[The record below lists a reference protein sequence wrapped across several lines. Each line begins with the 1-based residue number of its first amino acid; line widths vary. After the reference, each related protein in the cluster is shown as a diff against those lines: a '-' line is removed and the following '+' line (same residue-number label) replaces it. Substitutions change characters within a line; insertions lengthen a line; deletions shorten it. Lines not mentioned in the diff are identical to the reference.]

1 MHGTRRAGWHKA
13 SAVLLGAITVVAL
26 GLVAMLARW
35 RSLAADAKDFL
46 PGDAASRLP
55 GRPRSMGRPE
65 PGDPTWAAVYGTA
78 ERPVLP
84 TLAADPRLIPLRRA
98 GETWR
103 LAAGPR
109 RTVVDQVCLVPDVP
123 SFLEAIAAWDD
134 EHWFPILI
142 DEPAQVL
149 PFLRAFRPA
158 RVVRYTSRR
167 PAGETLKSPGPGPGS
182 ANRPTH
188 ESERLAR
195 WMAAMKAVA
204 RAWTPPSVS
213 DDRLP
218 PAGVPPRGLG
228 RTPPG
233 VVLASP
239 DSPMLAG
246 AVALAAGRFQPI
258 VRVEP
263 GLWNLDGDG
272 SDGTPRHDEVLS
284 LEAAW
289 RFARRI
295 ESGVAAAVPQYAGLG
310 DDCDFL
316 TIAGDWPYRY
326 DNDSE
331 GGVRRGLL
339 AVDDLIG
346 RVLAGEPD
354 AGCLERARTRWAFT
368 GRLTGDPAAS
378 VYRAMG
384 AMFLAPGGT
393 LLWDTYGPELPWS
406 AYSLFPV
413 ARRLARPGLAVGPFV
428 LAGGGHATL
437 AGWQRIMDPANRFGM
452 IWLNSTGSPT
462 DFSIAGG
469 PGRPADI
476 PGGSPAAVV
485 MIHSFSAAD
494 PTNPGTIAG
503 RWLEQGAF
511 VYFGSV
517 NEPYLM
523 SFRIPGLV
531 AELAVEGMP
540 LSAALRQGES
550 EPFGRPWRLTYL
562 GDPLYRL
569 PTSGLDRIRLNP
581 DTWRQQDPSYAA
593 WPAVDVDAP
602 AEPPPPSGNDGASA
616 ARRLDWCLAAAIF
629 EAAHAGPGRQARP
642 LASSRPGT
650 DWPKVLATLPRDRL
664 EPRKRAILD
673 TLLIDALTRSGDWD
687 ELVSRLTR
695 IPAAELTRRD
705 WIAIETATMQRLAR
719 AARDS
724 DGERGFTHAL
734 DLWDEAIR
742 RPWPAG
748 SDFPE
753 WITRRVANLAEA
765 DESRRL
771 PAWRDRVR
779 RASGEMAGDRV
790 RYPHALVVAAERAR
804 LESRQ
809 QSRR

>member
-1 MHGTRRAGWHKA
+1 D
-13 SAVLLGAITVVAL
+13 L
-26 GLVAMLARW
+26 
-35 RSLAADAKDFL
+35 
-46 PGDAASRLP
+46 
-55 GRPRSMGRPE
+55 
-65 PGDPTWAAVYGTA
+65 
-78 ERPVLP
+78 
-84 TLAADPRLIPLRRA
+84 
-98 GETWR
+98 
-103 LAAGPR
+103 
-109 RTVVDQVCLVPDVP
+109 
-123 SFLEAIAAWDD
+123 
-134 EHWFPILI
+134 
-142 DEPAQVL
+142 
-149 PFLRAFRPA
+149 
-158 RVVRYTSRR
+158 
-167 PAGETLKSPGPGPGS
+167 
-182 ANRPTH
+182 
-188 ESERLAR
+188 
-195 WMAAMKAVA
+195 
-204 RAWTPPSVS
+204 
-213 DDRLP
+213 
-218 PAGVPPRGLG
+218 
-228 RTPPG
+228 
-233 VVLASP
+233 
-239 DSPMLAG
+239 
-246 AVALAAGRFQPI
+246 
-258 VRVEP
+258 
-263 GLWNLDGDG
+263 
-272 SDGTPRHDEVLS
+272 LS

-289 RFARRI
+289 QFSRRI
-295 ESGVAAAVPQYAGLG
+295 ESGVAAAVPRYAGMG

-331 GGVRRGLL
+331 GGVRRGIL

-354 AGCLERARTRWAFT
+354 AGCLERAQARWAFT
-368 GRLTGDPAAS
+368 GRLTGDPSSS

-393 LLWDTYGPELPWS
+393 LLWDTYRPALPWS

-428 LAGGGHATL
+428 LASGGHAAL

-462 DFSIAGG
+462 DFSIADG

-476 PGGSPAAVV
+476 PGGCPSAVV

-494 PTNPGTIAG
+494 PTDPGTIAG
-503 RWLEQGAF
+503 RWLEQGAY

-531 AELAVEGMP
+531 AELAAGGMP

-562 GDPLYRL
+562 GDPLYQL
-569 PTSGLDRIRLNP
+569 PTSGSARARQNP
-581 DTWRQQDPSYAA
+581 DEWRQQDPAYSA
-593 WPAVDVDAP
+593 WPAVEVDAP
-602 AEPPPPSGNDGASA
+602 AAPPPPSDGDGASA
-616 ARRLDWCLAAAIF
+616 ERRLNWCLTAALF
-629 EAAHAGPGRQARP
+629 EAAHAVPDWRARP
-642 LASSRPGT
+642 LVLYPGGL
-650 DWPKVLATLPRDRL
+650 DWPKVLATIPRDRL
-664 EPRKRAILD
+664 EPRSRPILD
-673 TLLIDALTRSGDWD
+673 TLLIDALSRSGDWD
-687 ELVSRLTR
+687 ELLSRLAR

-705 WIAIETATMQRLAR
+705 WIAIETATMQLLAR

-724 DGERGFTHAL
+724 DGSRAFTRAL

-765 DESRRL
+765 EPDSDASRRL
-771 PAWRDRVR
+771 PAWRDSVR

-804 LESRQ
+804 LEARGK
-809 QSRR
+809 RRE

>member
-1 MHGTRRAGWHKA
+1 M
-13 SAVLLGAITVVAL
+13 AL
-26 GLVAMLARW
+26 GLAEMVARW

-55 GRPRSMGRPE
+55 GGPRSMGRPE

-84 TLAADPRLIPLRRA
+84 ALAADPRLIPLRRA

-123 SFLEAIAAWDD
+123 SFFEAIAAWDD

-142 DEPAQVL
+142 DEPARVL

-158 RVVRYTSRR
+158 RVVRYRSTSRR
-167 PAGETLKSPGPGPGS
+167 PDGASIDGAGSGPGP
-182 ANRPTH
+182 ANRPSA

-195 WMAAMKAVA
+195 WMEAMQAVV
-204 RAWTPPSVS
+204 RAWTPPSVT

-233 VVLASP
+233 VVLTSP

-272 SDGTPRHDEVLS
+272 SNGSSRHGEVLS

-295 ESGVAAAVPQYAGLG
+295 ESGVAAAVPRYDGLG

-331 GGVRRGLL
+331 GGVRRGIL
-339 AVDDLIG
+339 AVDDLVG
-346 RVLAGEPD
+346 RVLEGEPD

-368 GRLTGDPAAS
+368 GRLTGDPASS

-393 LLWDTYGPELPWS
+393 LLWDTYRPELPWS

-428 LAGGGHATL
+428 LAGGGQATL

-476 PGGSPAAVV
+476 PGGCPAAVV
-485 MIHSFSAAD
+485 MIQSFSAAD

-503 RWLEQGAF
+503 RWLEQGAY

-517 NEPYLM
+517 NEPYLV

-531 AELAVEGMP
+531 AELAAEGMP

-550 EPFGRPWRLTYL
+550 EPFGRPWRLVYL

-569 PTSGLDRIRLNP
+569 PTSGPDRIRLNP
-581 DTWRQQDPSYAA
+581 DAWRRQDPAYSA
-593 WPAVDVDAP
+593 WPAVEVIKP
-602 AEPPPPSGNDGASA
+602 AGPPPPGEDGASA
-616 ARRLDWCLAAAIF
+616 DRRLDWCLAAAIL
-629 EAAHAGPGRQARP
+629 EAARAGPDRQAWP
-642 LASSRPGT
+642 LAPSLAETS
-650 DWPKVLATLPRDRL
+650 WPKILASIPRDRL
-664 EPRKRAILD
+664 EPRRRAILD
-673 TLLIDALTRSGDWD
+673 TLLIDALGRSGDWD
-687 ELVSRLTR
+687 ELLSRLART
-695 IPAAELTRRD
+695 PAADLTRLD

-719 AARDS
+719 VARDS
-724 DGERGFTHAL
+724 DTSRGFTRAL
-734 DLWDEAIR
+734 DLWDEAVR

-753 WITRRVANLAEA
+753 WITRRLASLAEA
-765 DESRRL
+765 EADADARSGANRRL

-779 RASGEMAGDRV
+779 RADDEMAGNRT
-790 RYPHALVVAAERAR
+790 RSPHALVVAAERAR
-804 LESRQ
+804 LEARHKGPE
-809 QSRR
+809 